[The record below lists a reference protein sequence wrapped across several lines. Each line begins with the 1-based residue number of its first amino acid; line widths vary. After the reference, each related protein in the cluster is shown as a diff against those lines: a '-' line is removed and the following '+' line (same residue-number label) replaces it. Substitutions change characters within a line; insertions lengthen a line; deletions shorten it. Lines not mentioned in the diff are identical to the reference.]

1 MKFFFFLENQEN
13 KTGKLVQDLFLLF
26 SKAFYELK
34 ANGLQLQYISI
45 VVNMRYNKN
54 KLYKTLGY
62 GSRDMFN
69 FDFFRKG
76 SGDSFSST
84 FWV

>member
-1 MKFFFFLENQEN
+1 MKFSFFLENQEN

-26 SKAFYELK
+26 SKAFYEIK

-45 VVNMRYNKN
+45 VINMRCNKN
-54 KLYKTLGY
+54 KLYKILGY

-69 FDFFRKG
+69 LDFFKKG
-76 SGDSFSST
+76 PGNSFSST
-84 FWV
+84 F